1 MKDICAAVKDQ
12 VEIVDYARDMGY
24 TVIKKGNYYSL
35 KEHDSVMIDPKKN
48 CYWRNS
54 KPGNGGSISMG
65 GSVIDFAIEFQRISL
80 NEALWILGN
89 RINYNGYSRSVTS
102 VQKKQNESES
112 KLLKLPPKGQNM
124 HKVFAYLIKTRGI
137 AAEIVKELVKRKQL
151 YQDDHGNC
159 VFVSHDE
166 KGQIVFACKRGTNT
180 YVPFYGD
187 VAGSDYNRGFYL
199 DHQADKIY
207 VTESVIDALSVM
219 TLKGKD
225 AGKWNYL
232 ALNGVGKWQA
242 IFTYLE
248 DEKICSVWIG
258 LDNDDPGAA
267 AGIQL
272 ARKVKE
278 IRPGIEV
285 YFDFPPGKEG
295 KDWNEVLI
303 ERRRSG

>member
-1 MKDICAAVKDQ
+1 MKDICGAVKDQ
-12 VEIVDYARDMGY
+12 VEIVDYARNMGY

-35 KEHDSVMIDPKKN
+35 KEHDSVMIDPEKN

-54 KPGNGGSISMG
+54 KPGNGGSIGRG
-65 GSVIDFAIEFQRISL
+65 GSVIDFVMEFERVSL
-80 NEALWILGN
+80 KEALRILGN
-89 RINYNGYSRSVTS
+89 RIDFTGCSGMLPTARERWDVP
-102 VQKKQNESES
+102 KS
-112 KLLKLPPKGQNM
+112 KTLQLPPKDQNM

-137 AAEIVKELVKRKQL
+137 AAETVQEMVKRKQL

-159 VFVSHDE
+159 VFVSYDE
-166 KGQIVFACKRGTNT
+166 KGQIVFACRRGTNT
-180 YVPFYGD
+180 YIPFYGD
-187 VAGSDYNRGFYL
+187 VAGSDYSRGFYL
-199 DHQADKIY
+199 DYQADRIY

-219 TLKGKD
+219 TLKGKE

-242 IFTYLE
+242 ICTYLVE
-248 DEKICSVWIG
+248 GRISSVWIG

-267 AGIQL
+267 AGILL

-278 IRPGIEV
+278 IRPGIDV

-295 KDWNEVLI
+295 KDWNAVLI